1 MKRVVAEGNFTVEE
15 IRESDYE
22 ELDSDNDDVIRPDH
36 YEDAESETARSV
48 NGRRSSDIDPNV
60 LSGLRN
66 LDCDDPYSY
75 PTYETWMEARRQEKR
90 RKRRSSSSLHKRTLS
105 QSIGSDTDDEDL
117 QPQHLDISEVGS
129 SARRLRRKL
138 AGERTSLIF
147 DDPPP
152 RIEELE
158 EPESCES
165 VVDVGEDE
173 EDLAQL
179 AQGQQAQGQ
188 PAGQAQQQ
196 QRPQQRPQI
205 MLFKPENMRSLPDQF
220 TQQEKEKWEAGLK
233 SLWNQVEK
241 NGPDTPIHQEAKRK
255 LYEFSKTLQS
265 KIQQYRAQQQAAMM
279 RSNSQNPQQAGQQQG
294 ENAAAGN
301 QAAAP
306 NAPTAAQ
313 AAATA
318 QAKIPQKLMDH
329 VNGFPYVLPTQ
340 LTQGTPEAA
349 KWLQDVKSKYLKG
362 LLAMDNAQNRL
373 PRPQMTAPAS
383 NPALQST
390 QAVNAAIEAA
400 RNQQMGAARPP
411 MQVPQNG
418 QNQQGQP
425 QAVPSLPNGSQP
437 PSGPVAN
444 IKTEG
449 GVLPQLNTGAAVQ
462 RPMQNSPQ
470 SAVPQS
476 AGAVGG
482 QPQSATSAGPPR
494 PLTHQAALQSAA
506 RSYSNSQ
513 ASAGPN
519 VMGHGHPHPPRET
532 TNVITNKMPIPKTL
546 PERATAP
553 PQPVPMPQTR
563 PSYSGGPS
571 NAGQGVMGQPVMPKP
586 PGYNLESEGERVL
599 SKKKLDELVRQV
611 TGGGDVGG
619 LTAEV
624 EESILTVAD
633 CFVDQVL
640 HAACKN
646 AKERGSKILEIRDI
660 QLTLERCYNIRIPGY
675 ASDEIRTVRK
685 IQPSPA
691 WIAKMS
697 AVQAAKVTGGKGGD

>member
-1 MKRVVAEGNFTVEE
+1 
-15 IRESDYE
+15 
-22 ELDSDNDDVIRPDH
+22 
-36 YEDAESETARSV
+36 
-48 NGRRSSDIDPNV
+48 
-60 LSGLRN
+60 
-66 LDCDDPYSY
+66 
-75 PTYETWMEARRQEKR
+75 
-90 RKRRSSSSLHKRTLS
+90 
-105 QSIGSDTDDEDL
+105 
-117 QPQHLDISEVGS
+117 
-129 SARRLRRKL
+129 
-138 AGERTSLIF
+138 
-147 DDPPP
+147 
-152 RIEELE
+152 
-158 EPESCES
+158 
-165 VVDVGEDE
+165 
-173 EDLAQL
+173 
-179 AQGQQAQGQ
+179 
-188 PAGQAQQQ
+188 
-196 QRPQQRPQI
+196 

-373 PRPQMTAPAS
+373 RALDAMVEKRKQDGNPLSADEERDYKIKKETIQKSHNDAKNFVEQFRVNQKAAAANAASSNANANANAAAGAAPSTTTAAPPSQPANANQPAAQSQPQTGNSNANGTAQPAPPPARPQMTAPAS

-624 EESILTVAD
+624 EEVCFFFLFKYLPMLNDISTNSIRLYQPQQPLKLQL
-633 CFVDQVL
+633 F
-640 HAACKN
+640 
-646 AKERGSKILEIRDI
+646 SK
-660 QLTLERCYNIRIPGY
+660 TKF
-675 ASDEIRTVRK
+675 S
-685 IQPSPA
+685 
-691 WIAKMS
+691 
-697 AVQAAKVTGGKGGD
+697 